1 MKSISKLLCRSL
13 IVTWLV
19 VVCVVAVPSLAL
31 AQFASPTV
39 NGTIAA
45 SEYGTH
51 TNGQNQETSGSQTW
65 YMTWDDTNMYVG
77 IAGASTG
84 EAAVIYLDKDP
95 LSPINGGTSSNG
107 TIVGN
112 SYDGTNFAE
121 LQFRADLVLYV
132 KNGYREYR
140 TANGSNSWSSATSG
154 FGSYAD
160 SGSNREFSIP
170 WSVIGG
176 RPSSF
181 AWFGYVTSSGGFV
194 YGQVPTENSGGN
206 IGTSARYVR
215 YYTVSSTTDGSSTK
229 PFARNSY
236 VFNSTSDLTGFET
249 LSIYDFTMNTSGRS
263 LTRADNAG
271 GAWTI
276 SGNMRV
282 DAGTVSFGSTTSG
295 ATVSGNVDIGSGG
308 TLTLSSAVGGDLNV
322 GGDWTHAGTFTHNSR
337 EVTFNGASAQT
348 INGATTF
355 AYLYVNNASSTGVSL
370 NAATTVNNRLKLGG
384 LLTLGG
390 NNLIVDAAASVQDG
404 SGGSTFSA
412 TNMVVPTSTGEFRRG
427 FTGTGSFTFPVGDN
441 TDTAEYSP
449 VTLNFT
455 SGAFSSAYAAVRLT
469 DAKHPSNTSATNF
482 VTRYWTVTSS
492 GISSFSCSAS
502 FFYLDADIAGTE
514 ASLYAGKYNGS
525 TWTLLDAVDAPNNK
539 LSGTVTGFSDFTGGE
554 QAPLSAPLASFDA
567 TQSGDA
573 ILVTWETVS
582 EIGNLG
588 FNLWRGTSP
597 NAPDVQLNSTLIPS
611 QAPGSSQGFS
621 YEWLDAANLV
631 NNTTYY
637 YWLEDV
643 DIAGV
648 VTRHGPISATYSAPT
663 AVRLL
668 GADSSAALPGVLPL
682 VGAGLLALAGVALW
696 R

>member
-1 MKSISKLLCRSL
+1 
-13 IVTWLV
+13 
-19 VVCVVAVPSLAL
+19 
-31 AQFASPTV
+31 
-39 NGTIAA
+39 
-45 SEYGTH
+45 
-51 TNGQNQETSGSQTW
+51 
-65 YMTWDDTNMYVG
+65 
-77 IAGASTG
+77 
-84 EAAVIYLDKDP
+84 
-95 LSPINGGTSSNG
+95 
-107 TIVGN
+107 
-112 SYDGTNFAE
+112 
-121 LQFRADLVLYV
+121 
-132 KNGYREYR
+132 
-140 TANGSNSWSSATSG
+140 
-154 FGSYAD
+154 
-160 SGSNREFSIP
+160 
-170 WSVIGG
+170 
-176 RPSSF
+176 
-181 AWFGYVTSSGGFV
+181 
-194 YGQVPTENSGGN
+194 
-206 IGTSARYVR
+206 
-215 YYTVSSTTDGSSTK
+215 
-229 PFARNSY
+229 
-236 VFNSTSDLTGFET
+236 
-249 LSIYDFTMNTSGRS
+249 
-263 LTRADNAG
+263 
-271 GAWTI
+271 
-276 SGNMRV
+276 
-282 DAGTVSFGSTTSG
+282 
-295 ATVSGNVDIGSGG
+295 
-308 TLTLSSAVGGDLNV
+308 
-322 GGDWTHAGTFTHNSR
+322 
-337 EVTFNGASAQT
+337 
-348 INGATTF
+348 
-355 AYLYVNNASSTGVSL
+355 
-370 NAATTVNNRLKLGG
+370 
-384 LLTLGG
+384 
-390 NNLIVDAAASVQDG
+390 VQDG

-582 EIGNLG
+582 EIDNLG

-668 GADSSAALPGVLPL
+668 GADSAAALPGVLPL
-682 VGAGLLALAGVALW
+682 VAAGLLALAGLAAAG
-696 R
+696 RRRRR